1 MGTTPPSLPPEVV
14 AAIES
19 GRAIEAIKLLRQST
33 GLGLAEAK
41 SVVDHYVR
49 SRNMPE
55 APSAPEAPL
64 PPDVMQA
71 LRNGNKIEA
80 VRLVR
85 QHRGLGLREAH
96 LLVESLAAKEP
107 VPIENLSPG
116 APRKPA
122 GLLWLAI
129 LLIVAAYVVYR
140 VLGGA

>member
-1 MGTTPPSLPPEVV
+1 MTSQTWLPPEVV

-19 GRAIEAIKLLRQST
+19 GRTIDAIKLLREST

-41 SVVDHYVR
+41 QAVDRY
-49 SRNMPE
+49 
-55 APSAPEAPL
+55 AKGQKAPEAAYAPETPL

-96 LLVESLAAKEP
+96 LLVEALEAKEP
-107 VPIENLSPG
+107 VPLGNLSPA
-116 APRKPA
+116 APRKSS

-129 LLIVAAYVVYR
+129 LLIVAAYFAYR
-140 VLGGA
+140 VWSGA